1 MKTDEDKVTN
11 TLAEIALNE
20 AEVGSY
26 FLTDE
31 QMTWLTFDG
40 IAELS
45 EQLNHK
51 MVDKNLDFDITPT
64 STGLL
69 ISWRPMKKNAGNS

>member
-1 MKTDEDKVTN
+1 METEEDKVTN

-31 QMTWLTFDG
+31 QLIWLTFEG
-40 IAELS
+40 ISDLAEKLNHRAV
-45 EQLNHK
+45 EKQLN
-51 MVDKNLDFDITPT
+51 VDITAT

-69 ISWRPMKKNAGNS
+69 ISWRPLKKNARNS